1 MVSGWLAVLPA
12 SPPSSELLLRSFFF
26 LLWLV
31 TAGTLRKGAGV
42 CGHSRRPP
50 PPPQCRYQAATQPQ
64 LDFPLGHSYCR
75 CDGNPTPVAFY
86 IKHLVVFSLES
97 PFCICFP
104 VVRKLGSYPSHPP
117 DYKWWSHALYSRCA
131 GLPPPPPQRPGTL
144 IPFTCGNP

>member
-1 MVSGWLAVLPA
+1 MQFACSCRWYLGGLLCYLLHPLALSSSWGGFFSCYGLSQRGRWGRVLG
-12 SPPSSELLLRSFFF
+12 S
-26 LLWLV
+26 V
-31 TAGTLRKGAGV
+31 GIAG
-42 CGHSRRPP
+42 
-50 PPPQCRYQAATQPQ
+50 PPQCRYQAATQPQ

-104 VVRKLGSYPSHPP
+104 VVRKLGSYPSHTP

-131 GLPPPPPQRPGTL
+131 GLPPPPTRGQEP
-144 IPFTCGNP
+144 

>member
-1 MVSGWLAVLPA
+1 MLLQMVSGWLAVLPA

-42 CGHSRRPP
+42 CGHSRAP

-104 VVRKLGSYPSHPP
+104 VVRKLGSYPSHTP
-117 DYKWWSHALYSRCA
+117 DYKW
-131 GLPPPPPQRPGTL
+131 
-144 IPFTCGNP
+144 